1 VHSPSREAAAS
12 GGIGIARHPVVD
24 TRGLVRRKSGTPTP
38 KMADRRKANRFVLPE
53 RVHGWLRVLEDVYI
67 ERVGQS
73 AIVVVVARPPMPD
86 EELLLDLVPQGGH
99 RRVLRVRRAHSASAG
114 PLERERYRVTV
125 VPAQGTTFFFDGPPA
140 PRDLS
145 PLGIGVLVRRI
156 PMTLGEIS
164 AKGCLI
170 ETRHAL
176 PAGTVGVLELERE
189 EGYSTEPVRIC
200 RMVHIAGGA
209 VPYAA
214 GAEFLPLE
222 PPAPASVRNSIA
234 RLEMVLEADSRMK
247 IELTAG

>member
-1 VHSPSREAAAS
+1 
-12 GGIGIARHPVVD
+12 
-24 TRGLVRRKSGTPTP
+24 
-38 KMADRRKANRFVLPE
+38 MY
-53 RVHGWLRVLEDVYI
+53 GWLRVLEDVYI
-67 ERVGQS
+67 ERVDYT

-86 EELLLDLVPQGGH
+86 EELLLDLVQGGH
-99 RRVLRVRRAHSASAG
+99 RRVLRVRRAHSAVAG
-114 PLERERYRVTV
+114 PLERERYRITV
-125 VPAQGTTFFFDGPPA
+125 VPAQGSAFLFDGPAP
-140 PRDLS
+140 PRDGS
-145 PLGIGVLVRRI
+145 ALGIGVLVRRI

-189 EGYSTEPVRIC
+189 QGVSTEPVRIC